1 MKETKKENEN
11 NYLFFQEMLCLW
23 EKRIKNK
30 KAKNLSLERDV
41 KMIEALEELLTE
53 FELIMFE
60 DNSSK

>member
-11 NYLFFQEMLCLW
+11 NYLFFQEMLGLW

-30 KAKNLSLERDV
+30 KAKGLSLERDV